1 MNIENWRAP
10 SVPEG
15 EVVLYD
21 EPGRVLQ
28 HDRWKV
34 CYSAFHYRL
43 TQAGQGGRL
52 MLRVKHGG
60 GEECTDLGFP
70 NPQNLAAFAA
80 LDSDGRFILFHML
93 RSVHDDGAAL
103 AASKTRRE
111 YAQAFADGR
120 LKKRKVRGQAEV
132 RVWIEPER
140 SAAA

>member
-1 MNIENWRAP
+1 MSIENWRAP

-28 HDRWKV
+28 QDRWKV

-52 MLRVKHGG
+52 MLRVRHGG
-60 GEECTDLGFP
+60 GEEYTDLGYP

-93 RSVHDDGAAL
+93 RSVHDDGATL
-103 AASKTRRE
+103 AASKTRRV
-111 YAQAFADGR
+111 YVQAFTDGR

-140 SAAA
+140 STAA